1 MQHFYKYIKQ
11 YAFSKGYKVSIAI
24 IMITQIISSF
34 EQFLSKHYP
43 SYIYS
48 AAVQTQNWKILK
60 VTIVKKY

>member
-24 IMITQIISSF
+24 IMITQIIYSF

-48 AAVQTQNWKILK
+48 AAVQTQN
-60 VTIVKKY
+60 